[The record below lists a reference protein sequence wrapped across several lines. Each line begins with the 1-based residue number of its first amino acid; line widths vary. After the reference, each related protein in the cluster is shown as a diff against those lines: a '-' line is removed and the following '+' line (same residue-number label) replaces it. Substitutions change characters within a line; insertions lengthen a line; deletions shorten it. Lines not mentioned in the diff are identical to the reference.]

1 MDNERDRYPIFIPHL
16 KKIGEIPPSLNIT
29 TMKKVISSIGISK
42 SHPEWSYLNF
52 KPYRNVEN
60 EVVIP
65 EAQFML
71 TADVEELKLVVG
83 DVVA

>member
-1 MDNERDRYPIFIPHL
+1 
-16 KKIGEIPPSLNIT
+16 
-29 TMKKVISSIGISK
+29 MKKVISAIGISK
-42 SHPEWSYLNF
+42 SHPEWSYINF

-60 EVVIP
+60 EIVIP

-71 TADVEELKLVVG
+71 TKDVEELSLVVG